1 MADNKQYIAQTQ
13 DNGSVM
19 ISEDVIAAIVA
30 HAAGEVEG
38 VLGLNTK
45 PGMDIAELIGKKS
58 WSKGIKINV
67 AEDNS
72 VTIDCNLTVSY
83 GQNVVSIAKAAQA
96 AITDALESMAGI
108 KIAAVNVNICGIARQ

>member
-1 MADNKQYIAQTQ
+1 MADNKQYITQLQ

-45 PGMDIAELIGKKS
+45 TGIDIAELIGKKLRPKE
-58 WSKGIKINV
+58 SKLIFLRIIPFP
-67 AEDNS
+67 S
-72 VTIDCNLTVSY
+72 IVT
-83 GQNVVSIAKAAQA
+83 
-96 AITDALESMAGI
+96 
-108 KIAAVNVNICGIARQ
+108 

>member
-30 HAAGEVEG
+30 HAASEVEG

-67 AEDNS
+67 AEDDS
-72 VTIDCNLTVSY
+72 VSIDCNLTVSY

>member
-1 MADNKQYIAQTQ
+1 MAENKQYITQ
-13 DNGSVM
+13 VQENGAVM

-67 AEDNS
+67 AEDDS
-72 VTIDCNLTVSY
+72 VSIDCNLTVNKH
-83 GQNVVSIAKAAQA
+83 G
-96 AITDALESMAGI
+96 
-108 KIAAVNVNICGIARQ
+108 ARNHADRRSRGL

>member
-45 PGMDIAELIGKKS
+45 HGMDIAELIGKKS

-67 AEDNS
+67 AEDDS
-72 VTIDCNLTVSY
+72 VSIDCNLTVSY
-83 GQNVVSIAKAAQA
+83 GQNVVSIAKAAQT